1 MRHITKTVR
10 CGMALM
16 VVGALV
22 AGCES
27 KTTPPAA
34 STSAPMCETLAKA
47 SMPGLTIAEAK
58 TVAAGAFTPPA
69 PANGNAPAAFSDLPA
84 FCRVVGTLKS
94 GEKTESRVEFWL
106 PEQGWNGDFQP
117 AGSSFWGGS
126 IPYGRMREILKSGAA
141 TAASNLGHDGTGP
154 SFAKDDRQLLKALG
168 DVPFHD
174 LLDRG
179 KVLINTYY
187 SKGPTFTLMDE
198 CGGGGSRD
206 VLAEIQRHP
215 KDLDIGAAIG
225 FTNYGTH
232 HGVAHMWVYN
242 ATHKTPASFIPESKY
257 KLIHDAALAACDM
270 KDGVKD
276 GVIEDPPRCGFDPG
290 TLTCKGGDS
299 PTCLT
304 APQVAAVR
312 TIYQTPVHARTKAVI
327 YGSMPPGTEMG
338 WDEMAGPVPYPY
350 SVTFYKYLVFND
362 EKWDYKTRPVN
373 FDADLDKADAPENY
387 VINLQEADISPYLD
401 NGGKLLMVGG
411 WNDHTLGP
419 GNNVDYYEAILKKL
433 GPEKTKDSVRLFM
446 VPGMDHC
453 FGDAYGPD
461 KRWPT
466 IYATYF
472 DTVGTL
478 KQWKTSGKAPD
489 TIVVTTKGKEGER
502 KRLVCAYPQV
512 SQYKGSGSTDDPA
525 NFVCEMP
532 Q

>member
-1 MRHITKTVR
+1 
-10 CGMALM
+10 L
-16 VVGALV
+16 
-22 AGCES
+22 
-27 KTTPPAA
+27 
-34 STSAPMCETLAKA
+34 
-47 SMPGLTIAEAK
+47 PGLTIADAK
-58 TVAAGAFTPPA
+58 TVAAGSFTPPA
-69 PANGNAPAAFSDLPA
+69 PAGGNAPAPTAFTDLPA

-94 GEKTESRVEFWL
+94 GEKTESRVEFWF
-106 PEQGWNGDFQP
+106 PQQGWNGDFQP

-126 IPYGRMREILKSGAA
+126 IPYGRMREILKTGAA

-154 SFAKDDRQLLKALG
+154 SFAKDDRELLKALG

-362 EKWDYKTRPVN
+362 ETSDLRNLVMGPVGS
-373 FDADLDKADAPENY
+373 PG
-387 VINLQEADISPYLD
+387 EA
-401 NGGKLLMVGG
+401 
-411 WNDHTLGP
+411 
-419 GNNVDYYEAILKKL
+419 EAIASQHRAVLNDDPV
-433 GPEKTKDSVRLFM
+433 PE
-446 VPGMDHC
+446 DHA
-453 FGDAYGPD
+453 FADGDACVNHASASDLRVLADGD
-461 KRWPT
+461 VRVDDGACSDARA
-466 IYATYF
+466 IANRHERA
-472 DTVGTL
+472 DGRVGRD
-478 KQWKTSGKAPD
+478 GGRGGD
-489 TIVVTTKGKEGER
+489 RGER
-502 KRLVCAYPQV
+502 VNADGRRGARRKELRRPRERHVR
-512 SQYKGSGSTDDPA
+512 
-525 NFVCEMP
+525 M
-532 Q
+532 